1 MTDIYDSRGRPI
13 EQEFDDETA
22 LWMAGYEQGV
32 AEGVKMGTALMDQVR
47 EAAREVYRW
56 KGSPDTPW
64 HAAITALEALLEAE
78 A

>member
-1 MTDIYDSRGRPI
+1 MDVYDYRGQRQDEPDNR
-13 EQEFDDETA
+13 DDA